1 MSYKKWSAQLIA
13 FNFTGTNSST
23 YLNKIEKT
31 LGLKRLG
38 NKSLTFWC
46 LHSLKQIVKV
56 IIKYFLG
63 KMPFCGAYDT
73 VDAHLGHFCS
83 GPSLPPTLKSL
94 R

>member
-1 MSYKKWSAQLIA
+1 MSYKKWSAELIA

-23 YLNKIEKT
+23 YLNKIDFWSQ
-31 LGLKRLG
+31 RLG
-38 NKSLTFWC
+38 NKSFTFWC
-46 LHSLKQIVKV
+46 LQSLKQIVKV
-56 IIKYFLG
+56 IIKYSLD